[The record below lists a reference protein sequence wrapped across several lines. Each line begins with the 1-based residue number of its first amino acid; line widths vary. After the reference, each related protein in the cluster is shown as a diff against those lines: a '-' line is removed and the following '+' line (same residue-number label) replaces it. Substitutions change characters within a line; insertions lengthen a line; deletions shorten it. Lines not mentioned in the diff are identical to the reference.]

1 MKSFGHISECTN
13 PDLLVFDATRYPLL
27 DTVWKELEKFYNGMN
42 REQIF
47 SICKGKLVYIPYV
60 GYYKRHEPGTLELP
74 VEAIPVK
81 KDDDSDLIYKMEDF
95 LNSIYYIESHCGDM
109 SGEIASAF
117 KFVKEMP
124 QDIYGIK
131 SIKLQL
137 LRNLRY
143 IAKLKT
149 TWFIGDNKKNAEKAK
164 PKEFINYE
172 EFSTK
177 FLYQAMP
184 VLQRGEIP
192 DFNVWL
198 NPKMHLVSWI
208 RRIAYTATM
217 YFKED
222 PLSPNAIGTL
232 LNEVYDFAVF
242 FERSHYA
249 KFDSR
254 LIAGMKNFNTLKKCT
269 QTVNERK
276 QQYYPWLQAVA
287 TAMVAEKPK
296 YSIST
301 AAEKLRGIWHKM
313 FKNVLAERFGTE
325 TSKPLNVVKSS
336 ESNIKFDSKFR
347 SIWES
352 EYSNYEY
359 EKCWLALRNDKD
371 DSYANKRLSISIK
384 TIKDVACKKE
394 LATLNKKQKICRSN

>member
-1 MKSFGHISECTN
+1 
-13 PDLLVFDATRYPLL
+13 
-27 DTVWKELEKFYNGMN
+27 
-42 REQIF
+42 
-47 SICKGKLVYIPYV
+47 
-60 GYYKRHEPGTLELP
+60 
-74 VEAIPVK
+74 
-81 KDDDSDLIYKMEDF
+81 
-95 LNSIYYIESHCGDM
+95 
-109 SGEIASAF
+109 
-117 KFVKEMP
+117 
-124 QDIYGIK
+124 
-131 SIKLQL
+131 
-137 LRNLRY
+137 
-143 IAKLKT
+143 
-149 TWFIGDNKKNAEKAK
+149 
-164 PKEFINYE
+164 
-172 EFSTK
+172 
-177 FLYQAMP
+177 
-184 VLQRGEIP
+184 
-192 DFNVWL
+192 
-198 NPKMHLVSWI
+198 
-208 RRIAYTATM
+208 M